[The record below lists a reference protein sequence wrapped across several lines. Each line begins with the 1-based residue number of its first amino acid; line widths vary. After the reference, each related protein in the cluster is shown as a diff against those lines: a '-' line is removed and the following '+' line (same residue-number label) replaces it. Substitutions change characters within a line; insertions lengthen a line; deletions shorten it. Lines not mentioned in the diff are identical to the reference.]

1 MRIFGLLSVLFFV
14 WSCATAPPPK
24 TVKSTQPAPLPN
36 LSNYG
41 LATPVG
47 GEAEIKGMGTI
58 WLDNTSFVVT
68 LLETKWE
75 TVDYG
80 EGDVREG
87 RAKLRIWEPQG
98 QGRDKTIV
106 LVEGKTKT
114 VFGFRIKMLVA
125 HEAYEKETARYIP
138 YTKFT
143 IAR

>member
-1 MRIFGLLSVLFFV
+1 MRIVGLLGILFFV

-24 TVKSTQPAPLPN
+24 NTGTPKAEPLPD

-58 WLDNTSFVVT
+58 WLDKPRFVVT

-87 RAKLRIWEPQG
+87 RAKLRIWEPEG

-114 VFGFRIKMLVA
+114 VFGFRITMLIA
-125 HEAYEKETARYIP
+125 HEAYEKDTARYIP

-143 IAR
+143 VAR